1 MDNEILIFI
10 ALLSGCIFI
19 YYLYNRQIYVS
30 QTKSPINGDKSK
42 YTACLH
48 DPTLNNGF
56 ILSIKSIDEL
66 KEIQGSLNT
75 NDKEYEIKKTFSGY
89 KIINHT
95 NNLEQII
102 DICCPQKI
110 NKIMSKINTSPIDYS
125 V

>member
-1 MDNEILIFI
+1 MN
-10 ALLSGCIFI
+10 
-19 YYLYNRQIYVS
+19 
-30 QTKSPINGDKSK
+30 
-42 YTACLH
+42 
-48 DPTLNNGF
+48 
-56 ILSIKSIDEL
+56 
-66 KEIQGSLNT
+66 
-75 NDKEYEIKKTFSGY
+75 KEYEIIDTRNIQSFKKETFSGY